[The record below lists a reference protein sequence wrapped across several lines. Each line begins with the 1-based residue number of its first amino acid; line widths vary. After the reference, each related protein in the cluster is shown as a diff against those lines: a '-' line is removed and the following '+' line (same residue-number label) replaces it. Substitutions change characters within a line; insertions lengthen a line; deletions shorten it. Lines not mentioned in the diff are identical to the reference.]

1 MDPSLKQYLGK
12 FNIKY
17 KEHKHPAVFTVEE
30 SKKIDKGI
38 PGLHTK
44 NLFLYDDN
52 ENFYLVCLPA
62 DKRLNIKLLKQ
73 ILNSRDLHFG
83 SPEMLKAHLNITPG
97 SVSLFNMIYAKD
109 VELVID
115 KAVWDAEITGF
126 HPNENTSTLEITK
139 ESLEKFYNSL
149 RGKKRIVHLG

>member
-1 MDPSLKQYLGK
+1 
-12 FNIKY
+12 
-17 KEHKHPAVFTVEE
+17 
-30 SKKIDKGI
+30 
-38 PGLHTK
+38 
-44 NLFLYDDN
+44 
-52 ENFYLVCLPA
+52 
-62 DKRLNIKLLKQ
+62 
-73 ILNSRDLHFG
+73 
-83 SPEMLKAHLNITPG
+83 MLKAHLNITPG

-139 ESLEKFYNSL
+139 EGLEKFYNSL